1 MMKLTEDYRK
11 NVKAALKIMQLQRAA
26 LYHDVMRH
34 YSVLYNGLHELDSE
48 KVRALYFD
56 AYHLE
61 WLDHHW
67 DNLTHM
73 IQGDSK
79 NEQREQTLFFA
90 SYFSELMQILDGKSR
105 VAAAAFSELIKAQLL
120 IVNQLI
126 ECSDEWDERSNQ
138 LQVNLKKHKS
148 HYKKLI
154 ELAKAARK
162 EDENGTS

>member
-1 MMKLTEDYRK
+1 MKLTEDYRK
-11 NVKAALKIMQLQRAA
+11 NVKVALKIMQLQRAE

-56 AYHLE
+56 AYYLE

-67 DNLTHM
+67 DNLTHT

-90 SYFSELMQILDGKSR
+90 SYFSELMQVLDGKSR
-105 VAAAAFSELIKAQLL
+105 FAAVSSELIKAQLL
-120 IVNQLI
+120 TVIQLI

-154 ELAKAARK
+154 ELAKAARQG
-162 EDENGTS
+162 DGNGIS